1 MCLGAR
7 LGTNSPSAL
16 SGSNTEGMNDVLR
29 GPLNILLQNGN
40 AIFVNNLQLFSP
52 ATTDDDKSEWFPWKG
67 LSITQ
72 GNFDAFWNMVQNKYR
87 QKLIGINNSL
97 GDHFGIIGDKLLRK
111 ICFFY
116 INQVSPN
123 ISKLFDFL
131 PFVNVTILL
140 KPTELLL
147 MFPWKYQFSLNF
159 IMFWKFPKAWKLI
172 LSCNKTLCD
181 KLSLLPAVPALQ
193 LYNFTTK

>member
-1 MCLGAR
+1 M
-7 LGTNSPSAL
+7 
-16 SGSNTEGMNDVLR
+16 
-29 GPLNILLQNGN
+29 
-40 AIFVNNLQLFSP
+40 
-52 ATTDDDKSEWFPWKG
+52 
-67 LSITQ
+67 
-72 GNFDAFWNMVQNKYR
+72 QNKYR

-159 IMFWKFPKAWKLI
+159 IMFWKIPLESWYYLATRHSAINYHCFQQCLPFNMISPPNDCCCKHLHCETWCPKMSSTMSIDHDMSHVLGFENETMQIK
-172 LSCNKTLCD
+172 N
-181 KLSLLPAVPALQ
+181 V
-193 LYNFTTK
+193 F